1 MPSVARVSPTSA
13 TAWRMSA
20 RSCVICSTTCGR
32 RTLMATYDP
41 AFGASAGNGTAAAP
55 VPAPASPTACG
66 AMRARCT
73 WAMDAD
79 PSGFSSMHENVS
91 RHGCPSD
98 SSMVASTVENGM
110 GGTSARS
117 RLNASAYAG
126 GMTSLRFAAICPI
139 FTNVGPKSSSKLVAF
154 SGVRPDST
162 RCCRRMRSISRRRLP
177 DPDPLSRRASTA
189 TCATSLSVATPH
201 LLVSPVQPTF
211 DSPAY
216 HGTMRRVHRLPSGYR
231 TDAEPEEDGRKR
243 TPPRPAQ
250 TGAVEGGA
258 TRREGRERVR
268 PVGLDDRSSGRH
280 AGDPACRADAIAA
293 YASIV
298 STAYCPARRPPQ

>member
-139 FTNVGPKSSSKLVAF
+139 FTNVGPRSSSKLVAF

-162 RCCRRMRSISRRRLP
+162 RCCRRMRSISRRRFP

-189 TCATSLSVATPH
+189 TCATSLSVAMPH
-201 LLVSPVQPTF
+201 LLRAPSSLMKKPDPTTS
-211 DSPAY
+211 DWNGPRAHARSY
-216 HGTMRRVHRLPSGYR
+216 LQ
-231 TDAEPEEDGRKR
+231 DAELKQIRSAKSS
-243 TPPRPAQ
+243 PRQCLRAIFP
-250 TGAVEGGA
+250 
-258 TRREGRERVR
+258 
-268 PVGLDDRSSGRH
+268 GL
-280 AGDPACRADAIAA
+280 AA
-293 YASIV
+293 
-298 STAYCPARRPPQ
+298 